1 MLYEW
6 ILTNK
11 EFLKVAYALIICFIC
26 AIIVLK
32 TDRMFKLSDYQGLRY
47 FRNAFFFYGLAF
59 VVRFILGGI
68 SNISGDYIWIYYVG
82 IKFFFEFFIV
92 AAGFFLL
99 YSLIWKRFEQEK
111 SHHSF
116 LNIRSGILYTITL
129 LIVLLNLSFNTS
141 LFMYFSQIILFM
153 VMSFISYIKYG
164 RDGVKYRFLKYY
176 VTIMVLGL
184 IAWIL
189 NMALDYFLN
198 WNKVV
203 QIGVYILNVLF
214 FFFFLY
220 AITKITK
227 NKDG

>member
-11 EFLKVAYALIICFIC
+11 ELLKVAYALIICFIC
-26 AIIVLK
+26 AVIVLK

-68 SNISGDYIWIYYVG
+68 STLAESQIYLLN

-99 YSLIWKRFEQEK
+99 YSLIWKRVEREK

-116 LNIRSGILYTITL
+116 LNVRSGIIYAVTL
-129 LIVLLNLSFNTS
+129 FIVLLNLVLNTS
-141 LFMYFSQIILFM
+141 FFMYFSQIVLFM
-153 VMSFISYIKYG
+153 TAGFISYQKWK
-164 RDGVKYRFLKYY
+164 RDMEKHVFLKYY
-176 VTIMVLGL
+176 FVIMILGFV
-184 IAWIL
+184 AWTL

-198 WNKVV
+198 WNKVI
-203 QIGVYILNVLF
+203 QIGVYVLNVFF

-220 AITKITK
+220 AITKIIK
-227 NKDG
+227 NKDD

>member
-6 ILTNK
+6 ILANK
-11 EFLKVAYALIICFIC
+11 ELLKVTYALIICFIC
-26 AIIVLK
+26 AAIVLK

-59 VVRFILGGI
+59 IVRFILGGI
-68 SNISGDYIWIYYVG
+68 PTLIEGQIYFFN

-92 AAGFFLL
+92 TAGFFLL
-99 YSLIWKRFEQEK
+99 YSLVWKHVEREK
-111 SHHSF
+111 SYHSF
-116 LNIRSGILYTITL
+116 LNIRSGILYAISFS
-129 LIVLLNLSFNTS
+129 IVFLNFILNTS
-141 LFMYFSQIILFM
+141 LFMYLSQIALFITAG
-153 VMSFISYIKYG
+153 FISYQKWK
-164 RDGVKYRFLKYY
+164 RDGEKHVFLKYY
-176 VTIMVLGL
+176 FIIMILGL

-198 WNKVV
+198 WNKIL
-203 QIGVYILNVLF
+203 QMGVYVLNVFF

-227 NKDG
+227 DKDG